1 MPRGQGISLRIPVDG
16 SYLTAQLNMVP
27 SETKGWVADW
37 QRAERSLARP
47 FTNHPG
53 PSHGAS
59 AMKEEYLTLT
69 LYIACISSHFCI
81 RRAGGNLVEIY
92 KTHTSILKSVTF
104 QMSSV
109 TRHLSWTVAMFSVCD
124 LHASHGTGQ
133 PHIISLADILLP
145 KWKKWFQ
152 RKTLKWGI
160 MIMPQQY
167 HSFWLYKW
175 KSDSITDLRIR
186 WHFK

>member
-1 MPRGQGISLRIPVDG
+1 MPRGQGISIGIPVDG

-27 SETKGWVADW
+27 SEMKGQVANW
-37 QRAERSLARP
+37 QRAEQSLARL

-69 LYIACISSHFCI
+69 LYITCISSHFCV
-81 RRAGGNLVEIY
+81 RRAEGNLFEIY
-92 KTHTSILKSVTF
+92 KTHRPQWKVWLFRCLVGLDIFPEQLPCFLFAISTP
-104 QMSSV
+104 
-109 TRHLSWTVAMFSVCD
+109 
-124 LHASHGTGQ
+124 HATGQ

-160 MIMPQQY
+160 MIIPQQY
-167 HSFWLYKW
+167 HSFWLPKW
-175 KSDSITDLRIR
+175 KSDPITDLRIR
-186 WHFK
+186 RHLK

>member
-1 MPRGQGISLRIPVDG
+1 MRRKDEWLIGRERNGHYQGHSQITLGLCTEQAPWRKNIWLWHYVLYFKPFLRQE
-16 SYLTAQLNMVP
+16 S
-27 SETKGWVADW
+27 
-37 QRAERSLARP
+37 
-47 FTNHPG
+47 
-53 PSHGAS
+53 
-59 AMKEEYLTLT
+59 
-69 LYIACISSHFCI
+69 
-81 RRAGGNLVEIY
+81 RREFSRDLQNSQ
-92 KTHTSILKSVTF
+92 TSILRSVTF

-167 HSFWLYKW
+167 HSFWLRKW
-175 KSDSITDLRIR
+175 KSDPITDLRIR
-186 WHFK
+186 WHLK

>member
-1 MPRGQGISLRIPVDG
+1 MPRGQGISIGIPADG

-27 SETKGWVADW
+27 SEMKGQVANW
-37 QRAERSLARP
+37 QRAEQSLARL

-53 PSHGAS
+53 PLHGAS

-69 LYIACISSHFCI
+69 LYITCISSHFCV
-81 RRAGGNLVEIY
+81 RRAEGNLSEIY
-92 KTHTSILKSVTF
+92 KTHRPQWKVAF
-104 QMSSV
+104 QMSSG
-109 TRHLSWTVAMFSVCD
+109 TRHLSWTVAMFSVCN
-124 LHASHGTGQ
+124 LHASHAIGQ

-160 MIMPQQY
+160 MIIPQQY
-167 HSFWLYKW
+167 HSFWLPKW
-175 KSDSITDLRIR
+175 KSDPITDLRIR
-186 WHFK
+186 RHLK